1 MTDMKHIRV
10 VIVDDEPPAR
20 DELAYLVSQFE
31 DVQVVGE
38 AASATEA
45 VALIEAEEPDVV
57 FLDIEMPGRN
67 GFHVVA
73 ETMHMEPRPLF
84 VFATAFDEYAIRAF
98 EANAVDYLLKPVSEE
113 RLEQCLERVRE
124 RTGEAGAEA
133 AGEVQ
138 RNLERVLEGMGLSQ
152 QLTRIALE
160 QGGRVVLVAPEDVV
174 LIRADG
180 KKVVAHTRALSAP
193 CHGGM
198 TLDRL
203 ESRLENHSFYRVNR
217 SVLVNLSHV
226 REFSPWFH
234 GKYNIVLDDAEG
246 TEVTVSR
253 ARVAGFK
260 ERLGL

>member
-1 MTDMKHIRV
+1 MTESPRISAI
-10 VIVDDEPPAR
+10 IVDDEPPAR
-20 DELAYLVSQFE
+20 DELAYMLSRFE
-31 DVQVVGE
+31 DVQIVAE
-38 AASATEA
+38 AASASSA
-45 VALIEAEEPDVV
+45 LVAIAEHEPDVV

-73 ETMHMEPRPLF
+73 ETLDMDDPPLF
-84 VFATAFDEYAIRAF
+84 VFATAFDQYAIRAF

-113 RLEQCLERVRE
+113 RLQGCVERLRQ
-124 RTGEAGAEA
+124 RLAGRGGRGAE
-133 AGEVQ
+133 V
-138 RNLERVLEGMGLSQ
+138 RRDLERVLEGMGMSA
-152 QLTRIALE
+152 QLTRVAVE
-160 QGGRVVLVAPEDVV
+160 QGGRVVLLAPEDVV
-174 LIRADG
+174 LVRAEG
-180 KKVVAHTRALSAP
+180 KKVMAYTHRASAP

-203 ESRLENHSFYRVNR
+203 ESRLARHPFFRANR
-217 SVLVNLSHV
+217 GALVNLSHV

-253 ARVAGFK
+253 SRVGGFK